1 MSNLNA
7 FGLPDGETF
16 MASDRL
22 ILLEQFESAAILGA
36 QLGKPG
42 TEAQIHMTFIGRL
55 NRSEETDN
63 VTIAISPEDVPGLIN
78 TIATSLNA
86 LLQAGH

>member
-16 MASDRL
+16 MASDRI
-22 ILLEQFESAAILGA
+22 ILLEQFESAAVIGA
-36 QLGKPG
+36 QLGKAG

-55 NRSEETDN
+55 NRSDEADN
-63 VTIAISPEDVPGLIN
+63 VTIAISPEDVPGFL
-78 TIATSLNA
+78 TAVAASFNA
-86 LLQAGH
+86 LIQAGH